1 VDKSKEFAKAPV
13 ADGKRD
19 IGRLIDKFCLNEKIQ
34 KEELLDYFQIY
45 ADLNDKKR
53 ALIHKVNDYLN
64 KYYDFRYN
72 VVIGGIEMKRKIDK
86 EFKVLDDRLY
96 WTLFSELEFKNMPIG
111 ENRFRALLT
120 SEDFSG
126 SYHPFKE
133 YIYSLP
139 EWDGK
144 TDYLKEYIS
153 QVELEDESK
162 RAYLEE
168 CWKRWS
174 IAAVCGWCEDIPS
187 PYYVNQTCIVFYS
200 GQAKQK
206 TTFFSTLVP
215 DELKMQYYKVGF
227 SELNRND
234 KEADLPL
241 ATKMI
246 INLDEMEQYNKP
258 ELGEF
263 KSKVTLA
270 QISLRKA
277 YGRMETNLKR
287 RASFVGSLNK
297 EEFLTDVTGTRRFLT
312 FTIKYINIKDFD
324 INKCWAQAYALWKR
338 GERYWFNTSEIEV
351 IEKENSRYKSN
362 SMIAEMLLRYYR
374 LPTEEDSFMNSTKF
388 LTATDIADNF
398 AKLQPRLNLNNSV
411 VREIGICLK
420 EQGYQKEMKRMNGKP
435 VYVWNV
441 CPVEGRKL
449 ENMDGSEVKDTPI

>member
-1 VDKSKEFAKAPV
+1 MDKSKEFAQAPTRD
-13 ADGKRD
+13 AKRD
-19 IGRLIDKFCLNEKIQ
+19 IGKLVDKFCLDHRVQ
-34 KEELLDYFQIY
+34 REELLDYFQVY

-53 ALIHKVNDYLN
+53 ALIHKVNDYLS

-72 VVIGGIEMKRKIDK
+72 IVIGGIEVKRKIDK
-86 EFKVLDDRLY
+86 EYKVMDDRMY

-111 ENRFRALLT
+111 ENRFRALIT

-133 YIYSLP
+133 YIYSLE

-144 TDYLKEYIS
+144 TDYLKEFIS
-153 QVELEDESK
+153 QVELEDETK
-162 RAYLEE
+162 RKYFEE
-168 CWKRWS
+168 CWKKWS
-174 IAAVCGWCEDIPS
+174 MAAVVGWCEDTPT
-187 PYYVNQTCIVFYS
+187 PYFVNQTCIVFYS

-206 TTFFSTLVP
+206 TTFFSTLIP

-227 SELNRND
+227 AELNRND

-263 KSKVTLA
+263 KSKITLA

-312 FTIKYINIKDFD
+312 FTIKYINIKDYD

-338 GERYWFNTSEIEV
+338 GDRYWFTPDEIEK
-351 IEKENSRYKSN
+351 IESENSRYKSN
-362 SMIAEMLLRYYR
+362 SMIGDMLLRYYKQPDKDD
-374 LPTEEDSFMNSTKF
+374 LTNFSVEY
-388 LTATDIADNF
+388 LTATDIANYF
-398 AKLQPRLNLNNSV
+398 AKEQPRLNLNNSV
-411 VREIGICLK
+411 VREIGLCLK
-420 EQGYQKEMKRMNGKP
+420 EQGYKKEMKRINGKP
-435 VYVWNV
+435 IYVWPV
-441 CPVEGRKL
+441 HKVEGRKL
-449 ENMDGSEVKDTPI
+449 EDMDGNEIKDTPF